1 MAFCIL
7 YHFAL
12 NKKYF
17 NFLLRFFFL
26 FFLIVTVCGCGK
38 KDKQIPT
45 FSGEIANL
53 LYQKCSNCHHQGGP
67 APFSLVSYEEIKQR
81 DKLIALVVSN
91 GYMPPWPADTAY
103 SRFADE
109 KVLNKTEINLIKEW
123 VDNNS
128 PIGNEKEI
136 PEPPDYSTGSL
147 LGKPD
152 LVIRM
157 QKAFPIKGNNRD
169 KFLLMKLPYEIQKDT
184 IIQTIEFVPCQTQI
198 VHHVNAQLLSYE
210 NGNRKNVF
218 SGETYVDVDDFPNML
233 SAYEKMQLANDDGTY
248 PLMSQSVCN
257 YLPGVLPFS
266 YPEGIGGIRMKK
278 KGALFLKDI
287 HYGPSNKNLI
297 DSSYFN
303 IFFAKTPIKRPTLE
317 MQLGTWGISIIEP
330 ELKIPANEV
339 KTFKT
344 QITLTGKISLLTVN
358 PHMHLLGKKFL
369 AYAVT
374 KQLDTIP
381 LIRINNWDFRWQY
394 FYTYKKPVIIPEG
407 STIYVFGTFDNT
419 INNPLNPN
427 HPPIEVSEREGS
439 MRTSDEMFQFILTYL
454 PYQLGDE
461 NIALE

>member
-1 MAFCIL
+1 LKFKYSIFFTFSIVLSALIAFTPAC
-7 YHFAL
+7 
-12 NKKYF
+12 
-17 NFLLRFFFL
+17 
-26 FFLIVTVCGCGK
+26 
-38 KDKQIPT
+38 DQINTQTPT
-45 FSGEIANL
+45 FSADVAKLI
-53 LYQKCSNCHHQGGP
+53 YKKCSNCHHKNGP
-67 APFSLVSYEEIKQR
+67 APFSLVTYDEIKQK

-91 GYMPPWPADTAY
+91 GYMPPWPADTTY

-109 KVLNKTEINLIKEW
+109 KILNNSEINLIKKW

-136 PEPPDYSTGSL
+136 PVPPDYSTGSL

-152 LVIRM
+152 LVIKM
-157 QKAFPIKGNNRD
+157 QKALAIKGNNRD
-169 KFLLMKLPYEIQKDT
+169 KFLLMKLPYEYYKDT
-184 IIQTIEFVPCQTQI
+184 IIQTIEFVPCQTQV
-198 VHHVNAQLLSYE
+198 VHHVNAQLLSYNE
-210 NGNRKNVF
+210 GSRKNVF
-218 SGETYVDVDDFPNML
+218 SGEPYVDIDEFPSVL
-233 SAYEKMQLANDDGTY
+233 LAYEKMQLSNDDGSY

-266 YPEGIGGIRMKK
+266 YPEGIGGIKMKK
-278 KGALFLKDI
+278 KGAIFLKDI
-287 HYGPSNKNLI
+287 HYGPSNKNLL

-303 IFFAKTPIKRPTLE
+303 VFFAKTPIKRPTLE

-394 FYTYKKPVIIPEG
+394 FYTYQKPVIIPEG

-439 MRTSDEMFQFILTYL
+439 MKTSDEMFQFILTYL

>member
-1 MAFCIL
+1 LHLVPLLLKIKNSYLLVLLVWGSLLIL
-7 YHFAL
+7 SIQACHQTPSE
-12 NKKYF
+12 
-17 NFLLRFFFL
+17 
-26 FFLIVTVCGCGK
+26 V
-38 KDKQIPT
+38 PT
-45 FSGEIANL
+45 FTKDIAKII
-53 LYQKCSNCHHQGGP
+53 YQKCSNCHHKGGP
-67 APFSLVSYEEIKQR
+67 APFSLVTYQEIK
-81 DKLIALVVSN
+81 DKDRIIALVTAN
-91 GYMPPWPADTAY
+91 GYMPPWPADTSY

-109 KVLNKTEINLIKEW
+109 KILSASEIQLIKKW

-128 PIGNEKEI
+128 PFGNENEI
-136 PEPPDYSTGSL
+136 QQVPNYSNGSQ

-157 QKAFPIKGNNRD
+157 QKAFPIAGNNRD

-184 IIQTIEFVPCQTQI
+184 TIQTIEFVPCQTQI

-210 NGNRKNVF
+210 NGSRKNVF
-218 SGETYVDVDDFPNML
+218 SGEAYVDVDDFPNML
-233 SAYEKMQLANDDGTY
+233 AAYEKMQLANDDGTY

-287 HYGPSNKNLI
+287 HYGPSNKDLI

-303 IFFAKTPIKRPTLE
+303 IFFSKTPVKRPTYE
-317 MQLGTWGISIIEP
+317 MQLGTWGISTIEP

-358 PHMHLLGKKFL
+358 PHMHLLGKEFL

-374 KQLDTIP
+374 KQFDTIP
-381 LIRINNWDFRWQY
+381 LIRIKKWDFRWQY
-394 FYTYKKPVIIPEG
+394 FYTYKTPVIIPEG
-407 STIYVFGTFDNT
+407 ATIYVFGTFDNT

-427 HPPIEVSEREGS
+427 HPPIEVGEREGS
-439 MRTSDEMFQFILTYL
+439 MKTSDEMFQFILTYL

-461 NIALE
+461 KIKLE

>member
-1 MAFCIL
+1 M
-7 YHFAL
+7 

-17 NFLLRFFFL
+17 NFLFRFFFL
-26 FFLIVTVCGCGK
+26 FFLIVSVGGCGK
-38 KDKQIPT
+38 KEKQIPT

-53 LYQKCSNCHHQGGP
+53 IYQKCSNCHHQGGP
-67 APFSLVSYEEIKQR
+67 APFSLVTYQEIKQR
-81 DKLIALVVSN
+81 DKLIALVVKN
-91 GYMPPWPADTAY
+91 GYMPPWPADTTY

-109 KVLNKTEINLIKEW
+109 KILKKSQIELIQKW
-123 VDNNS
+123 VTNGS
-128 PIGNEKEI
+128 PIGDESKLPLTPN
-136 PEPPDYSTGSL
+136 YSTGSL

-152 LVIRM
+152 MVIKM
-157 QKAFPIKGNNRD
+157 QKAYRIKGNNTD
-169 KFLLMKLPYEIQKDT
+169 MFLLMKLPYEYPKDT
-184 IIQTIEFVPCQTQI
+184 IIKTIEFVPCQTQI

-218 SGETYVDVDDFPNML
+218 SGEAYVDVDDFPNML
-233 SAYEKMQLANDDGTY
+233 AAYEKMELANDDGTY

-266 YPEGIGGIRMKK
+266 YPEGIGGIKMKK
-278 KGALFLKDI
+278 KGAIFLKDI
-287 HYGPSNKNLI
+287 HYGPSNKDLT

-303 IFFAKTPIKRPTLE
+303 IFFAKSPVKRPTYE
-317 MQLGTWGISIIEP
+317 MQLGTLGISTIEP

-374 KQLDTIP
+374 KQQDTIP

-394 FYTYKKPVIIPEG
+394 FYTYKKPVIIPQG
-407 STIYVFGTFDNT
+407 ATIYAFGTFDNT

-439 MRTSDEMFQFILTYL
+439 MRTSDEMFQFILTYI

-461 NIALE
+461 NIVLE